1 MKKFSSKMNIKEHF
15 TDPLKEDLKG
25 LIQDTLE
32 KRKIP
37 RNRDK
42 KTGRKYSSIY
52 QLHGERI

>member
-32 KRKIP
+32 KKENTEKQR
-37 RNRDK
+37 
-42 KTGRKYSSIY
+42 
-52 QLHGERI
+52 